1 MVEVIYEV
9 KDEMDLYQ
17 LSEFLEGIREKLAKV
32 MDTFIRELQSS
43 SKGVHVP
50 NVQQMI
56 ALRRLNWLKPFF
68 VEKIESFKKK
78 IEKSRNTDISSCST
92 LVIQQCTDNA
102 KRLDWASWP
111 ILLDLLHKNPNL
123 VDDKCINVRSKFRDE
138 VTEDICYGVSSSL
151 FCPCHEAIWC
161 DVTANLI
168 HELCFSIARNRWDY
182 KKVKTSSRLSE
193 ILVQKAI
200 EASKA
205 IQNPDNLDALKFDTA
220 VWKRYSLKGGNEL
233 SKQSRGTKCLLTM
246 ASDCSNP
253 ENKPPAPIIL
263 TDDSSDMGQRNIFE
277 MIHTP
282 WYLSRQ
288 IIFVVDTFAKKY
300 LAKDETAYSFGALC
314 KEVGVSSELAS
325 EFLKRDIRLDVE
337 SSLFYGKDFKAIYSK
352 GNKLNGS
359 IDRTIKTR
367 KTGSKSMPVR
377 KLLFWN
383 IIVTELKMLGW
394 KIALGYRESDWYLL
408 PPGVI
413 RGKGFKP
420 RIDFFDSAPLV
431 IKCLKTDLRYCNLPE
446 IKKILVEYH
455 LCQTKYEEMKAGK
468 DKFIKN
474 SLTSEIVDFLK
485 KSVMGEV
492 SPQTRHHVKDIVFN
506 KSKLG
511 LMLEKIG
518 SRVVVKEVRNQ
529 DYTDQI
535 HPGDVLISVGDDC
548 VRNWSLKDV
557 VTHLANSDR
566 PVNVKFEYD

>member
-1 MVEVIYEV
+1 
-9 KDEMDLYQ
+9 
-17 LSEFLEGIREKLAKV
+17 
-32 MDTFIRELQSS
+32 
-43 SKGVHVP
+43 
-50 NVQQMI
+50 
-56 ALRRLNWLKPFF
+56 
-68 VEKIESFKKK
+68 
-78 IEKSRNTDISSCST
+78 
-92 LVIQQCTDNA
+92 
-102 KRLDWASWP
+102 
-111 ILLDLLHKNPNL
+111 
-123 VDDKCINVRSKFRDE
+123 
-138 VTEDICYGVSSSL
+138 
-151 FCPCHEAIWC
+151 
-161 DVTANLI
+161 
-168 HELCFSIARNRWDY
+168 
-182 KKVKTSSRLSE
+182 
-193 ILVQKAI
+193 
-200 EASKA
+200 
-205 IQNPDNLDALKFDTA
+205 
-220 VWKRYSLKGGNEL
+220 
-233 SKQSRGTKCLLTM
+233 
-246 ASDCSNP
+246 
-253 ENKPPAPIIL
+253 
-263 TDDSSDMGQRNIFE
+263 